1 MIAGLPWWIYVLIFF
16 IFFSGYMSYRA
27 MRAEKELEQQYI
39 EREGKIYIDRM
50 NAEKRN
56 KQRQKEHRS

>member
-1 MIAGLPWWIYVLIFF
+1 MIAGLPWWMYILIGL

-39 EREGKIYIDRM
+39 EREGKVYIERIE
-50 NAEKRN
+50 AERRN
-56 KQRQKEHRS
+56 KQHQKRHTS

>member
-1 MIAGLPWWIYVLIFF
+1 
-16 IFFSGYMSYRA
+16 MSYRA